1 MAVKIV
7 TDSTADL
14 PPALAKELDITVIP
28 LNVHFGEE
36 TFLDGVDLDAD
47 RFYQRLTTEPQL
59 PTTSQPSPGRFLQ
72 TYRPM
77 VEAGHQVV
85 SIHISSKLSGTLNSA
100 MQAKEQLGDVPL
112 EIVDSYQATMG
123 LGLIVIAAARAVG
136 DGASYEDVL
145 QVTRKAIDQ
154 VQLFGLLDT
163 LEYLQKGGRIGKVR
177 GFVGSLLRI
186 RPIVTV
192 REGIVHS
199 VTSVRS
205 RAAGIQYMVT
215 LAEERSPLK
224 QAAVMYSTTP
234 EEADELAERVR
245 PLVSGGD
252 VIQARMGPVLGTY
265 VGPGT
270 IGVVLQSE
278 KSQKTESV

>member
-1 MAVKIV
+1 M
-7 TDSTADL
+7 
-14 PPALAKELDITVIP
+14 
-28 LNVHFGEE
+28 
-36 TFLDGVDLDAD
+36 
-47 RFYQRLTTEPQL
+47 
-59 PTTSQPSPGRFLQ
+59 
-72 TYRPM
+72 
-77 VEAGHQVV
+77 

-100 MQAKEQLGDVPL
+100 MQAKEQLGHVPL

-123 LGLIVIAAARAVG
+123 LGLIVVAAARAVG
-136 DGASYEDVL
+136 DGASYEEVL

-199 VTSVRS
+199 VISVRS

-224 QAAVMYSTTP
+224 QAAVMYSTIP

-270 IGVVLQSE
+270 IGVVLRSE
-278 KSQKTESV
+278 KSQKTESM